1 MIIHKDL
8 EQGTE
13 AWLQYRKWKITWT
26 SLKSVMWWEKAQ
38 LTTMYELLAELYIE
52 EEDLRPMEIL
62 ERWHELEV
70 VARLL
75 FQDLTAKKVEE
86 VGFIDKDDDHGLS
99 PDGIIKDMYGKYTEA
114 LEIKCP
120 RGKNYMKYYIEGV
133 LPSDYKHQVINY
145 FLVMSDLKLLHFMIF
160 NPETIKDFPTYKIIE
175 VTREEL
181 QDDLKKAEQ
190 KLDAFKQKFN
200 QVKNEIN
207 RNKTIQK

>member
-1 MIIHKDL
+1 MIIPYV
-8 EQGTE
+8 QIS
-13 AWLQYRKWKITWT
+13 KIND
-26 SLKSVMWWEKAQ
+26 SLKKLNMGKKPVAFKNVRPSIM
-38 LTTMYELLAELYIE
+38 LL
-52 EEDLRPMEIL
+52 
-62 ERWHELEV
+62 
-70 VARLL
+70 
-75 FQDLTAKKVEE
+75 
-86 VGFIDKDDDHGLS
+86 GFIDKDDDHGLS